1 VHGPDAATASTISC
15 RIGETIARS
24 WRSRRIWYGRCL
36 DRWVDIFSL
45 LLNYEYNLSRRPYM
59 LRGFERY
66 AFPGLLLLLSTAAF
80 VRSGSPTRF
89 DEIDVE
95 RINVVERDGKV
106 RLVISNR
113 ARSPAPLERGKPFG
127 YPGGNRP
134 GLIFY
139 NDEQTEDGGL
149 VFSGARDSTGH
160 YEASGTFTF
169 DHYEQDQTIA
179 LQYVDGNGRRRAG
192 LSIIDRPTGA
202 TGAQFDARMKS
213 AQKIPDSAARAD
225 SIRRIASEWG
235 RGRLYAGRTVDGASQ
250 VILFDGTGR
259 PRLRLRVDSAGAP
272 RIEFLND
279 SGRVVRA
286 IRDTT

>member
-1 VHGPDAATASTISC
+1 MHHVFNRFTLPG
-15 RIGETIARS
+15 
-24 WRSRRIWYGRCL
+24 
-36 DRWVDIFSL
+36 FL
-45 LLNYEYNLSRRPYM
+45 LALSM
-59 LRGFERY
+59 
-66 AFPGLLLLLSTAAF
+66 AAF
-80 VRSGSPTRF
+80 VRSDRTASF
-89 DEIDVE
+89 DEINVE
-95 RINVVERDGKV
+95 RINVVEKDGRV

-113 ARSPAPLERGKPFG
+113 SKSPAPLERGKPFG

-149 VFSGARDSTGH
+149 VFSGARDSSGR

-169 DHYEQDQTIA
+169 DHYEQDQTVA

-202 TGAQFDARMKS
+202 TGAQFDARMKA
-213 AQKIPDSAARAD
+213 AQRIADTIARAD
-225 SIRRIASEWG
+225 SVRRISREWG
-235 RGRLYAGRTVDGASQ
+235 KGRLYAGRTVDGASQ

-259 PRLRLRVDSAGAP
+259 PRLRLKVDSAGSP